1 MSFAW
6 TRLVGSESFRLTA
19 IFTAVIA
26 VAMLVLMA
34 LVYAIT
40 HQALQTEL
48 LSAIDRDIAA
58 IKSGYRSQG
67 ISEAKEVITQ
77 HLYHS
82 ASSDFLLLETPSGK
96 KLAGNLPGM
105 TPRLG
110 KFFLNLPPQSPG
122 RKERAHHILGVGL
135 MLTPGLYLFDGRD
148 LDLVHDAEED
158 ELAAFL
164 WVLAVSLVLAT
175 GGGLV
180 LSHLFLARMDEI
192 SQTCRAIMAGRFA
205 DRVPERGTDDELG
218 RLVHTINAML
228 DRISGLMENVE
239 QISSDIAHDMRAPL
253 THLHHHLERALT
265 EARSEEQYRG
275 AIEEALAETE
285 RLLATFHAL
294 LKIGQLE
301 EAIDVRTLPRLDLS
315 HLLGEMADIYRPVA
329 EDSGHI
335 LTAGVT
341 PGLWV
346 HGDRTLLAQL
356 IANLIEN
363 ARAHTPSG
371 SHIRLAAAATDSH
384 VVMTVCDD
392 GPGIPKA
399 ERERVF
405 RRFYRL
411 ERSRTTPGTGLGLP
425 LVAAI
430 VRYHGGTIE
439 LDDNAPGLIVRI
451 RLARA

>member
-19 IFTAVIA
+19 IFTAVIC

-40 HQALQTEL
+40 HEALQNEL
-48 LSAIDRDIAA
+48 FSAIDRDIAA

-67 ISEAKEVITQ
+67 ISEAKEVVNQ
-77 HLYHS
+77 HLYHG
-82 ASSDFLLLETPSGK
+82 ASSDFLLLETSWGK
-96 KLAGNLPGM
+96 KLAGNLPPM

-110 KFFLNLPPQSPG
+110 KVFMELPPQASTG
-122 RKERAHHILGVGL
+122 RHQSRHILGKGL
-135 MLTPGLYLFDGRD
+135 MLAPGLYLFDGRD
-148 LDLVHDAEED
+148 LDLVHDAEEE
-158 ELAAFL
+158 ELTAFL
-164 WVLAVSLVLAT
+164 WVLLVSLGLAT
-175 GGGLV
+175 AGGLV
-180 LSHLFLARMDEI
+180 LSHLFLARMDDITE
-192 SQTCRAIMAGRFA
+192 TCRAIMAGRYA
-205 DRVPERGTDDELG
+205 DRVPERGAGDELG
-218 RLVHTINAML
+218 RLVRTINAML
-228 DRISGLMENVE
+228 DRISGLMENVQ

-253 THLHHHLERALT
+253 THLQHHLESALT
-265 EARSEEQYRG
+265 EARSEEAYRG
-275 AIEEALAETE
+275 AIEQALGETE
-285 RLLATFHAL
+285 RLLAIFHAL

-301 EAIDVRTLPRLDLS
+301 EAIDVRTLPRLNLS
-315 HLLGEMADIYRPVA
+315 HLLEEMADIYRPVA

-335 LTAGVT
+335 LAVRGT
-341 PGLWV
+341 PELWV

-363 ARAHTPSG
+363 ARTHTPSG
-371 SHIRLAAAATDSH
+371 THITLHAEAANSE
-384 VVMTVCDD
+384 VVMMVCDD
-392 GPGIPKA
+392 GPGIPQA

-430 VRYHGGTIE
+430 VRYHGGSIE
-439 LDDNAPGLIVRI
+439 LDDQAPGLMVRV

>member
-1 MSFAW
+1 
-6 TRLVGSESFRLTA
+6 
-19 IFTAVIA
+19 
-26 VAMLVLMA
+26 MA
-34 LVYAIT
+34 
-40 HQALQTEL
+40 
-48 LSAIDRDIAA
+48 
-58 IKSGYRSQG
+58 
-67 ISEAKEVITQ
+67 
-77 HLYHS
+77 
-82 ASSDFLLLETPSGK
+82 
-96 KLAGNLPGM
+96 
-105 TPRLG
+105 PRLG
-110 KFFLNLPPQSPG
+110 RIFLQRPAQGAG
-122 RKERAHHILGVGL
+122 RSARSRHILGVGL

-164 WVLAVSLVLAT
+164 WVLVVSLILAT

-192 SQTCRAIMAGRFA
+192 TETCRAIMAGRFA
-205 DRVPERGTDDELG
+205 DRVPERGSDDELG
-218 RLVHTINAML
+218 RLVRTINAML

-265 EARSEEQYRG
+265 EARSEDQYRG
-275 AIEEALAETE
+275 AIEQALAETE

-301 EAIDVRTLPRLDLS
+301 EAVDLRALPRLDLA
-315 HLLGEMADIYRPVA
+315 HLLTEMADIYRPVA

-335 LTAGVT
+335 LTARVT
-341 PGLWV
+341 PELWV

-371 SHIRLAAAATDSH
+371 SHISLEARTADND

-392 GPGIPKA
+392 GPGIPRA

-411 ERSRTTPGTGLGLP
+411 ERSRTTPGTGLGLS

-430 VRYHGGTIE
+430 VRYHGGVIA
-439 LDDNAPGLIVRI
+439 LDDNDPGLIVRI

>member
-26 VAMLVLMA
+26 VAMLVLMG
-34 LVYAIT
+34 LTYAIT

-48 LSAIDRDIAA
+48 FSAIDRDIAA

-82 ASSDFLLLETPSGK
+82 ASSDFLLLETVSGK
-96 KLAGNLPGM
+96 KLAGNLPAM

-110 KFFLNLPPQSPG
+110 RFFLHQPPQSA
-122 RKERAHHILGVGL
+122 ERGLRTHHILGVGL

-164 WVLAVSLVLAT
+164 WVLMVSLVLAT

-192 SQTCRAIMAGRFA
+192 SETCRAIMAGRFA
-205 DRVPERGTDDELG
+205 DRVPERGKGDELG
-218 RLVHTINAML
+218 RLVRTINAML

-253 THLHHHLERALT
+253 THLHHHLERALN
-265 EARSEEQYRG
+265 EARSDEQYRS
-275 AIEEALAETE
+275 AIEQALSETE

-301 EAIDVRTLPRLDLS
+301 ETITLDSLPRLDLS
-315 HLLGEMADIYRPVA
+315 HLLEEMTDIYRPVA

-335 LTAGVT
+335 LAARVA

-363 ARAHTPSG
+363 ARAHTPAG
-371 SHIRLAAAATDSH
+371 THITLGAEATETG
-384 VVMTVCDD
+384 VVMTVGDT

-430 VRYHGGTIE
+430 VRYHSGSIA

-451 RLARA
+451 QLARA